1 MSSAAKLAASAVSQ
15 KSQSSGRPTTEEG
28 IGQESPFST
37 SRVPTKGNVPSVS
50 SRFTSSTISVSR
62 VSSQSAIKPSL
73 QKVASTSSKTSSGVR
88 GSVPSSSS
96 VSTRAPSAVRGSP
109 PKSSTIQGL
118 STSSA
123 GKSSSVDSTLI
134 AHAASQST
142 YLETT
147 TATSSQST
155 ANVFPGSKDAP
166 VPRIS
171 STSDPPLLSS
181 SSSSDTQR
189 SEIKTGPT
197 SSSITTRTAS
207 SSESSLSS
215 EGLSAASTAI
225 STLVSLGLFLPSSA
239 PSLPGLLISE
249 GTNIAETPTGS
260 TTIAYTAVTADAA
273 NRSRITSSS
282 SISASSGSSSFSSNV
297 GSTRTTSEFVQTVST
312 GLPIIES
319 TRSASISI
327 IVPEVQPT
335 ASLTSKSGSISIE
348 LPTSSGELIA
358 SSFLTAVESAS
369 HTIDIVSSIS
379 DTFTSIPSTLAQTT
393 IDGISTESILSGFN
407 QPTLSIEL
415 SVSSI
420 ASTNIAD
427 PLPTMAQSAEP
438 SLVLSES
445 STLLNSI
452 DASATSGSSLSSANF
467 PGPLLLPTAI
477 VQSPAADGS
486 TSDVQTYAGSV
497 PTPDVPSSTYA
508 YNVNPVSTIATQ
520 NIGQPSSLVS
530 SDSRTQPDQMPAQQT
545 SVDSTSQLLEATS
558 SMDSAALPITTSSSY
573 AQEATSADGSASPSN
588 QPDTGESVTSSPSNS
603 ETSSTIMTSSEA
615 TISQSPEQAAS
626 TSDAILT
633 PTTSSLDT
641 QSTPLKADT
650 SSGSELD
657 QSQATSTSVADVNSN
672 SGSSTTGED
681 TLVAA
686 TVSPVL
692 QGSISATLGLS
703 LGDLLPSDSIPST
716 VTEIEATIASSEPT
730 SLILQSDLAGVETIS
745 DAATYS
751 IVSPSLAALNP
762 TSIDPVFVSAST
774 DGVVVVVPTSVTA
787 PDFAVPTS
795 GSLVV
800 LSGGEAIAMSTPIPV
815 VSLSDP
821 LPDSE
826 ASTSQESLT
835 SGVPIVGPVL
845 NLLSSETSSV
855 ILPSETSIDA
865 VQTSSVDGSAESF
878 VIPDMLPTTATDI
891 VLPSTTE
898 IPSYNS
904 QPTPDVGSIS
914 SEIEASTT
922 LELSDLPS
930 QASYAGA
937 AVSSSYDISAG
948 AIPTSATEIDSPST
962 DLPFDPETVAS
973 DTGIDLPVAETQA
986 ALPTTS
992 LGSLDSLLSSIVYDA
1007 QTVDVAQP
1015 SQTAVESFIASG
1027 DDQASASLSA
1037 EISVVATGSTSPDIT
1052 TTVPDLYTDGS
1063 ETSVKIPTS
1072 INVNQQVPEI
1082 TTSADE
1088 LTTVLPGSSVDNLP
1102 ASLTSLEPQDL
1113 PTSTYMGDASATS
1126 SIAEDLTKALP
1137 DSSVDNLLASLTS
1150 LESQDSPTSALVD
1163 DISGIVSS
1171 VANSDLPAVTSS
1183 TVDGIPNV
1191 PAAAS
1196 SILSEA
1202 LPSDL
1207 SQPSELVSSIIDGV
1221 TTDIPLATDLP
1232 AAASSVVDGFVPTSA
1247 SDAEIAASS
1256 VVDNTVDLASSIVSS
1271 VDPIATQIVSA
1282 VTDTGA
1288 AATSVIDSVGDAAS
1302 YIVSSSIATL
1312 DAAES
1317 ETTLVPI
1324 STDLSTPSLIS
1335 GVPDP
1340 SGDLPQQTNEI
1351 GSVPQYS
1358 VDPSDPATSEI
1369 LSSIASDVSMATSDL
1384 APSATSELSLMLS
1397 SEAITSTDLL
1407 SVVESTAQVTNL
1419 DVSATVPVVAEPT
1432 YSQVGSITTG
1442 LDAAAPSTALDS
1454 DISTDMFGVES
1465 TASASVPSA
1474 SDLVSLGDDTTTDLP
1489 ISPSST
1495 TLEATNVVNPSV
1507 TAELSSSIESS
1518 VPQRD
1523 TVSDTLF
1530 PVPSMVETLLT
1541 SAVDIVPSSTDLGNE
1556 ASITESGVIPT
1567 ANAIISSQTPETL
1580 TTIAGGDSPVSSLID
1595 EPATTT
1601 DASDLFST
1609 PVVSVVLDEST
1620 STDFASIT
1628 PISSD
1633 LASTSTIL
1641 EVPSSELGSISS
1653 TLDEVVSSTT
1663 SVDLGLTAIQSFTDL
1678 PTRTTNISPSDLV
1691 SADIPTDP
1699 SQVEESIPNSTTMD
1713 ITSIPV
1719 MPNESFP
1726 TVAPESSEPILTAI
1740 GVTSTLSG
1748 ATATLAGDSSFY
1760 TDLSSSTQ
1768 LSPTEIIYPTTSVS
1782 ADLDISPDPEG
1793 ATSTSEI
1800 PSLSVTDSV
1809 ESMPTSDA
1817 DLDQLPT
1824 TSLSDILSGLPT
1836 EIETVGLSTTA
1847 ALTDLS
1853 ITPTESMLS
1862 TSAILSDLGSSL
1874 TEAIDSMTSTLD
1886 ASVTIT
1892 TASSDMLVSTFAL
1905 GAAQSETLVPLPAEA
1920 SDDPSQPIKSTSIG
1934 SIETD
1939 VVAPSVVT
1947 SGDIIS
1953 AITTEPPS
1961 LSNSAID
1968 DLLSSST
1975 DFAEVTS
1982 SLDAASPSTSIESF
1996 NYESDIPS
2004 SDVAEVQST
2013 TMPLVGSDITSPS
2026 AFPTDALSSLVE
2038 IATSQI
2044 EAISSALDYDSITAS
2059 SKILASATD
2068 TALVDSSSIETLA
2081 SDIVDGSTIL
2091 ASESQSLP
2099 TSTLD
2104 SGVPVSGL
2112 PTDIVTFTDPTDA
2125 VSPLLSS
2132 SIINDESSVSTSI
2145 LTQPTDISDVPIS
2158 TDGQSEASAPITMD
2172 INATSDSIKV
2182 LPPVTDAPTITT
2194 SEPLAS
2200 ITPAPEDPETS
2211 YLDTASNVL
2220 DAYSTTASLA
2230 DSSSVGPESLPTS
2243 EIVDATGSLS
2253 ITSTMQDVSS
2263 AIMSMNSSSVDLESL
2278 PTSDV
2283 ADAAELPSITTSSDA
2298 WSDIPVSA
2306 STNIEATLNT
2316 ALTPLSINDIPSS
2329 TTSGSLG
2336 LITPAP
2342 DLPETSFLDTSSLV
2356 DHTSSAMPSLVG
2368 SSGIESESQPTGA
2381 ITEAPSFPSSIT
2393 SFNALSEVAAA
2404 LTTSTEE
2411 IQEPTTMPS
2420 STVDLSS
2427 ITSSNPLPLAAA
2439 TSEAGEISSLET
2451 ASAILNSSS
2460 LAQATIGSLTINPES
2475 VLTSA
2480 FVETTDLSF
2489 GSSTVDSESY
2499 LPTSILT
2506 QTTNTPLIMSDPD
2519 IQSGT
2524 LSSTDVTSD
2533 YITDVSMVSSAT
2545 SVLSSVVSEI
2555 TPLTTGLP
2563 SSTFSD
2569 LSALTTVA
2577 SEPLET
2583 GADLVDTDGS
2593 TQDVSS
2599 MISIMSSSV
2608 IVVSDSVPTSAISE
2622 ASDVPSITLGSQ
2634 AETPT
2639 LPVTPSEGIT
2649 GISAFSSATD
2659 VPPSMVSA
2667 SVADSVSSFID
2678 TPSVSTVLGAVNAS
2692 SSLIGSDMTTPT
2704 SILAQ
2709 ATGLSDIFTSL
2720 PSTLSQ
2726 SLDPDPTQILSSLM
2740 SGVDDTTSTS
2750 AIVQI
2755 SADPGLSTSINVP
2768 TLSSITDA
2776 VETPTSAGGISSA
2789 VTLSSVNIPTETP
2802 VAVANMTSLG
2812 SASEIE
2818 SAVASSATPT
2828 SQTLLDTTLASIGS
2842 TLAASAVQSLT
2853 SSSIMD
2859 LPTTSLPSSF
2869 TASSESVIAMVPSL
2883 SVDTVLPAQ
2892 TSSDADLSNAP
2903 GTSSTAIQI
2912 SDNASQTTF
2921 SASLVAPTSYVIQ
2934 ISSATSSQGDDLI
2947 SSILQVVSSDAQ
2959 SASSITLSSNP
2970 LSTYDNALGASS
2982 STMATRSAQTAISSS
2997 LSDISVVQTVANS
3010 VASTSGLT
3018 SAIPV
3023 ISPSTS
3029 VSNSV
3034 LASQLSLSASVAAS
3048 SVSPDLGLSSSV
3060 SYESSSGIL
3069 PTPVTSQS
3077 SSSEALF
3084 ISSSPSVAISSLLT
3098 SSLQTATADLVSATS
3113 ILQSVSSSSI
3123 LSSAMNIDVGST
3135 SIGILPGV
3143 ETTSTPSSSTSLQSS
3158 PVAVS
3163 AISSDLLLPAASSGT
3178 SIIVKYLAI
3187 LERIVVLEHCA
3198 VLNFTANVDQLTIV
3212 KPLIIIKRLAIV
3224 KHIKYFGQSAVVE
3237 YCVQHRTGFVYY
3249 CCIVFIEQQLFDYQL
3264 SCIESATAPTP
3275 SSSTS
3280 VSTLISTSQVIEAS
3294 VSAPGF
3300 VASSV
3305 SSSINIGASVF
3316 SSAASSTGTTQSLVS
3331 QSSFSS
3337 LSSVGSLSSVSSLS
3351 LALSIA
3357 VPTSSTSISQIISGQ
3372 ADGALSSTSSS
3383 IILSASSSSTTISSS
3398 SSTVSVV
3405 SSSTTT
3411 GYLVDVGVGST
3422 SVGVIQTAG
3431 GGNLVDVAAGSVA
3444 STQISASA
3452 ANPITTAVGSVIGS
3466 SGIGTTVILSTPTT
3480 VSSLSASAT
3489 ISGSSASSSS
3499 QSVSSAMT
3507 AVSLSTSGSI
3517 LSSSIISI
3525 FSPIASTQLGGI
3537 GNSLLVTSQTSSTLT
3552 SVVSAVL
3559 DPIIK
3564 YGSRRGQHFKFCY
3577 KCTFHT
3583 SGVVRC
3589 IWLSKR
3595 INSSD
3600 AGKQPV
3606 NSDRFIDVKQYAI
3619 EHSDCDQ

>member
-1 MSSAAKLAASAVSQ
+1 M
-15 KSQSSGRPTTEEG
+15 
-28 IGQESPFST
+28 
-37 SRVPTKGNVPSVS
+37 
-50 SRFTSSTISVSR
+50 
-62 VSSQSAIKPSL
+62 
-73 QKVASTSSKTSSGVR
+73 
-88 GSVPSSSS
+88 SSSS
-96 VSTRAPSAVRGSP
+96 
-109 PKSSTIQGL
+109 
-118 STSSA
+118 
-123 GKSSSVDSTLI
+123 
-134 AHAASQST
+134 
-142 YLETT
+142 
-147 TATSSQST
+147 
-155 ANVFPGSKDAP
+155 N
-166 VPRIS
+166 
-171 STSDPPLLSS
+171 
-181 SSSSDTQR
+181 
-189 SEIKTGPT
+189 
-197 SSSITTRTAS
+197 
-207 SSESSLSS
+207 
-215 EGLSAASTAI
+215 
-225 STLVSLGLFLPSSA
+225 
-239 PSLPGLLISE
+239 
-249 GTNIAETPTGS
+249 
-260 TTIAYTAVTADAA
+260 
-273 NRSRITSSS
+273 
-282 SISASSGSSSFSSNV
+282 
-297 GSTRTTSEFVQTVST
+297 
-312 GLPIIES
+312 
-319 TRSASISI
+319 
-327 IVPEVQPT
+327 
-335 ASLTSKSGSISIE
+335 
-348 LPTSSGELIA
+348 
-358 SSFLTAVESAS
+358 
-369 HTIDIVSSIS
+369 
-379 DTFTSIPSTLAQTT
+379 TFTSILSTFTQTT
-393 IDGISTESILSGFN
+393 NDGISTESTLSGFN
-407 QPTLSIEL
+407 QPTLSIEP

-427 PLPTMAQSAEP
+427 SLPTMAQSAEP
-438 SLVLSES
+438 SIVLSES

-452 DASATSGSSLSSANF
+452 AASATSGSSFPSANF

-477 VQSPAADGS
+477 VQNTAADGS
-486 TSDVQTYAGSV
+486 TSDVHTYAGLT

-530 SDSRTQPDQMPAQQT
+530 SDSKTQPDQMPAQQT
-545 SVDSTSQLLEATS
+545 SVDSTSQLSEATS
-558 SMDSAALPITTSSSY
+558 SMDSAVLPITTSSSY
-573 AQEATSADGSASPSN
+573 TQEATSADGFASPSN
-588 QPDTGESVTSSPSNS
+588 QPDAGESVTSSPSSS

-686 TVSPVL
+686 TVSPIL

-703 LGDLLPSDSIPST
+703 LGDLLPSDSISST
-716 VTEIEATIASSEPT
+716 VTEIEATIASSEPK

-751 IVSPSLAALNP
+751 IVSPSLTALNP

-800 LSGGEAIAMSTPIPV
+800 LSGGEAIATSTPIPV

-948 AIPTSATEIDSPST
+948 AIPTPATKIDSSLT

-1037 EISVVATGSTSPDIT
+1037 EVSVVATGSTSPDIT
-1052 TTVPDLYTDGS
+1052 TTMPDLYTDGS
-1063 ETSVKIPTS
+1063 ETSVLIPTS
-1072 INVNQQVPEI
+1072 INLSQQVPEI

-1088 LTTVLPGSSVDNLP
+1088 LTTVLPGSSVDNLL

-1150 LESQDSPTSALVD
+1150 LESQDSPTSAIVD
-1163 DISGIVSS
+1163 DISGIISS
-1171 VANSDLPAVTSS
+1171 IAATVILDLPTATSS
-1183 TVDGIPNV
+1183 TVDSITNV

-1202 LPSDL
+1202 LPSDFSQPTELVSSIIDGVSIDLPVTASSTIDGSVPSVASDAGAAATSLVDNTGDVASPVVSDFPAAPSSIL
-1207 SQPSELVSSIIDGV
+1207 SDVTDLPTAASSIINEALPSDFFQPSELVSSIVDGV
-1221 TTDIPLATDLP
+1221 TTDIPLATNLP

-1247 SDAEIAASS
+1247 SDAGIAASS
-1256 VVDNTVDLASSIVSS
+1256 VVDNTGDLVSSIVSS

-1282 VTDTGA
+1282 VTDAGA
-1288 AATSVIDSVGDAAS
+1288 AATSVVDNVGDAAS
-1302 YIVSSSIATL
+1302 DIVSSSIATL

-1324 STDLSTPSLIS
+1324 PIDLSAPSLIS

-1351 GSVPQYS
+1351 GSVPPYS

-1384 APSATSELSLMLS
+1384 APSVTSELSLMLS

-1407 SVVESTAQVTNL
+1407 SVVDSTAQVTNL

-1454 DISTDMFGVES
+1454 DIPTDMFGIES

-1495 TLEATNVVNPSV
+1495 TLEATNVVDPSV

-1518 VPQRD
+1518 VPQSDLD
-1523 TVSDTLF
+1523 TASDTLSS
-1530 PVPSMVETLLT
+1530 VSSMVETLLT
-1541 SAVDIVPSSTDLGNE
+1541 SAVDIVPSSTDLGSE

-1601 DASDLFST
+1601 DASDLFPT

-1633 LASTSTIL
+1633 LAPTSTIL

-1653 TLDEVVSSTT
+1653 TLDEVVSSAT

-1678 PTRTTNISPSDLV
+1678 PTQTTNISPSDLV

-1699 SQVEESIPNSTTMD
+1699 SQVEESIPNSITMD

-1782 ADLDISPDPEG
+1782 AELDISPDPEG
-1793 ATSTSEI
+1793 ETSTSEI

-1862 TSAILSDLGSSL
+1862 TSATLSDLGSSL

-1892 TASSDMLVSTFAL
+1892 TASSDMFVSTFAL

-1939 VVAPSVVT
+1939 AVAPSIVT

-1953 AITTEPPS
+1953 APITTEPPS

-1996 NYESDIPS
+1996 NYESDISS

-2013 TMPLVGSDITSPS
+2013 TMPLVGSDIPSPS
-2026 AFPTDALSSLVE
+2026 AFPTDAPSSLVE

-2044 EAISSALDYDSITAS
+2044 EAISSALDYDSITTS

-2132 SIINDESSVSTSI
+2132 SIINDESSVLTSI

-2263 AIMSMNSSSVDLESL
+2263 AIAYVDTSTVDLGSLPTSDVADAAGSLPTTSIVQDVSSAIMSMNSSSVDLESL

-2329 TTSGSLG
+2329 TTSDSLG

-2342 DLPETSFLDTSSLV
+2342 DLPETSFLDTSSVV
-2356 DHTSSAMPSLVG
+2356 DHASSAMPSLVG

-2460 LAQATIGSLTINPES
+2460 LAQATVGSLTINPES

-2506 QTTNTPLIMSDPD
+2506 QTTDTPLITSDPD

-2533 YITDVSMVSSAT
+2533 YITDVSMGFSAT

-2569 LSALTTVA
+2569 LSALTTVV
-2577 SEPLET
+2577 SEPLES
-2583 GADLVDTDGS
+2583 GADLGDTDGS

-2599 MISIMSSSV
+2599 MFSNTSSSV
-2608 IVVSDSVPTSAISE
+2608 IVVSDFVPTSAISE
-2622 ASDVPSITLGSQ
+2622 ASGVPSITLDSQ
-2634 AETPT
+2634 AEMPT
-2639 LPVTPSEGIT
+2639 LSVTPSEGIT
-2649 GISAFSSATD
+2649 GTSAFSSATD
-2659 VPPSMVSA
+2659 VPQSMVSA

-2709 ATGLSDIFTSL
+2709 ATGLPDIFTSSATQSDISTSFDPTTGIAL
-2720 PSTLSQ
+2720 SQLASSEEATSTIISGLPTEIQTMGPSDAAAITSPVVSIPSTLSQ
-2726 SLDPDPTQILSSLM
+2726 SLDPNPTQILSSLM

-2750 AIVQI
+2750 TIVQI
-2755 SADPGLSTSINVP
+2755 SADPGLSTSTSPP
-2768 TLSSITDA
+2768 TLSSVLAA
-2776 VETPTSAGGISSA
+2776 VETSTSVGEISSA
-2789 VTLSSVNIPTETP
+2789 VTLSSVNVPTETP
-2802 VAVANMTSLG
+2802 LAVANMTSLG

-2818 SAVASSATPT
+2818 SVVASSATPT
-2828 SQTLLDTTLASIGS
+2828 ILDKFIRHGLA
-2842 TLAASAVQSLT
+2842 
-2853 SSSIMD
+2853 
-2859 LPTTSLPSSF
+2859 
-2869 TASSESVIAMVPSL
+2869 
-2883 SVDTVLPAQ
+2883 
-2892 TSSDADLSNAP
+2892 N
-2903 GTSSTAIQI
+2903 
-2912 SDNASQTTF
+2912 
-2921 SASLVAPTSYVIQ
+2921 
-2934 ISSATSSQGDDLI
+2934 
-2947 SSILQVVSSDAQ
+2947 
-2959 SASSITLSSNP
+2959 
-2970 LSTYDNALGASS
+2970 
-2982 STMATRSAQTAISSS
+2982 
-2997 LSDISVVQTVANS
+2997 
-3010 VASTSGLT
+3010 
-3018 SAIPV
+3018 
-3023 ISPSTS
+3023 
-3029 VSNSV
+3029 
-3034 LASQLSLSASVAAS
+3034 
-3048 SVSPDLGLSSSV
+3048 
-3060 SYESSSGIL
+3060 
-3069 PTPVTSQS
+3069 
-3077 SSSEALF
+3077 
-3084 ISSSPSVAISSLLT
+3084 
-3098 SSLQTATADLVSATS
+3098 
-3113 ILQSVSSSSI
+3113 
-3123 LSSAMNIDVGST
+3123 
-3135 SIGILPGV
+3135 
-3143 ETTSTPSSSTSLQSS
+3143 
-3158 PVAVS
+3158 
-3163 AISSDLLLPAASSGT
+3163 
-3178 SIIVKYLAI
+3178 
-3187 LERIVVLEHCA
+3187 
-3198 VLNFTANVDQLTIV
+3198 
-3212 KPLIIIKRLAIV
+3212 
-3224 KHIKYFGQSAVVE
+3224 YF
-3237 YCVQHRTGFVYY
+3237 
-3249 CCIVFIEQQLFDYQL
+3249 
-3264 SCIESATAPTP
+3264 
-3275 SSSTS
+3275 
-3280 VSTLISTSQVIEAS
+3280 
-3294 VSAPGF
+3294 
-3300 VASSV
+3300 
-3305 SSSINIGASVF
+3305 
-3316 SSAASSTGTTQSLVS
+3316 
-3331 QSSFSS
+3331 
-3337 LSSVGSLSSVSSLS
+3337 
-3351 LALSIA
+3351 
-3357 VPTSSTSISQIISGQ
+3357 
-3372 ADGALSSTSSS
+3372 
-3383 IILSASSSSTTISSS
+3383 TTI
-3398 SSTVSVV
+3398 
-3405 SSSTTT
+3405 
-3411 GYLVDVGVGST
+3411 
-3422 SVGVIQTAG
+3422 
-3431 GGNLVDVAAGSVA
+3431 
-3444 STQISASA
+3444 
-3452 ANPITTAVGSVIGS
+3452 
-3466 SGIGTTVILSTPTT
+3466 
-3480 VSSLSASAT
+3480 
-3489 ISGSSASSSS
+3489 
-3499 QSVSSAMT
+3499 
-3507 AVSLSTSGSI
+3507 
-3517 LSSSIISI
+3517 
-3525 FSPIASTQLGGI
+3525 
-3537 GNSLLVTSQTSSTLT
+3537 
-3552 SVVSAVL
+3552 
-3559 DPIIK
+3559 
-3564 YGSRRGQHFKFCY
+3564 
-3577 KCTFHT
+3577 
-3583 SGVVRC
+3583 
-3589 IWLSKR
+3589 
-3595 INSSD
+3595 
-3600 AGKQPV
+3600 
-3606 NSDRFIDVKQYAI
+3606 
-3619 EHSDCDQ
+3619 